1 MLSEFGGRLEHSN
14 VRGYFGQ
21 RWSLYHHGH
30 VSFLVLLVYR
40 SCHIGKLYPF
50 INVSCHLALSVKT
63 IHNPVK
69 KTGGMDFFVILEK
82 GIKKDE

>member
-1 MLSEFGGRLEHSN
+1 MEHSD

-30 VSFLVLLVYR
+30 VSFPVLHR
-40 SCHIGKLYPF
+40 SGHIGKLYPF
-50 INVSCHLALSVKT
+50 IKVSRHYALSVET

-69 KTGGMDFFVILEK
+69 KTGGLNFFVILEE
-82 GIKKDE
+82 GIKKNG

>member
-1 MLSEFGGRLEHSN
+1 MLSGEDWNSN

-30 VSFLVLLVYR
+30 VSFPVLHR

-50 INVSCHLALSVKT
+50 IKVSCHFALSVKT
-63 IHNPVK
+63 INNPVK
-69 KTGGMDFFVILEK
+69 KTGGINSFVILEE
-82 GIKKDE
+82 GIKKDG